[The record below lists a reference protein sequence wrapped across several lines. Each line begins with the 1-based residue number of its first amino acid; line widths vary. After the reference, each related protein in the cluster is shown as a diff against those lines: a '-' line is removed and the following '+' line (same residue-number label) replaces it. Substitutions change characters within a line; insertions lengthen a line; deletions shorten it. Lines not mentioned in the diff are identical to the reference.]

1 MKPPG
6 TGIQMA
12 AISITQ
18 TTIKSMKKNRTGHWR
33 RMLPGKTLRTILLG
47 CLLMFSAALSGQDA
61 RKMISVQFRNTPLRE
76 ACTDLERQTG
86 FSFSYSENALS
97 AYGKNVTLSLSD
109 AAITT
114 VLTRIFDKS
123 PITYTIKGKLIFLV
137 PDPAYRAAPDPAKK
151 GPGRVTGKVIDEAN
165 GDPLPDV
172 TVRIGDKGATTAK
185 DGSFTIPLPKGTYQA
200 EVTSIGYLSKLV
212 TDIDIKDDQTFEVSI
227 TLKREKK
234 TLAGVVVT
242 SSVKKESVNALYTR
256 QKNEAGISNGI
267 SREQIAAL
275 PDKNVG
281 ETLKRISGISTN
293 DNRRVVVRGIAER
306 YNLAMMDG
314 AILPSTD
321 VQVRDFE
328 FDIIPSNL
336 IDNVIVSKT
345 STPDMSFGFG
355 GGLIQVNTF
364 AIPHQNFITI
374 GVGSK
379 YTSGS
384 TGKEFLGYGRGNKDY
399 LGFDDG
405 IREHFPD
412 ELLTFNNQNYN
423 PKNPNA
429 APTPGVTMITPAMIA
444 EQNKRIGGLERMGTR
459 IYRAAP
465 GQNYQFSL
473 GRNYQ
478 LKNHRLGFVG
488 SLSYRNEQSIDDI
501 SHFER
506 GDWEKL
512 GATRYNAETG
522 EELDPTSSKQYNFST
537 TWGAL
542 LNMGWSTQN
551 HKITFRNFYSR
562 VFNNQFSRI
571 VGWGNE
577 IGFDGHPAIREYDRP
592 KFIDLLQNR
601 INGEHTFGAFKFD
614 WSLSRNKLTNL
625 EKDAVEAW
633 LAPTTTLNST
643 TYNVVPSGV
652 TNPGNGTF
660 NRAQYRYEETNKIA
674 EAALSY
680 QFKLLGQKQTAKG
693 GYQFME
699 RQGAYDWMV
708 LPIGTVETIGNVYP
722 FVPVQ
727 EWSKYMEFKDPL
739 RDLLYYP
746 ASFSRN
752 SYEGKNTNQALYGML
767 DNRITS
773 WLRLVWGIRAEYYQY
788 ERLKNG
794 SNDLAI
800 TTMMEQG
807 EKLKY
812 VDPETGKIVSPFADP
827 TSEEKKWRY
836 LPSASLT
843 VTPLNDF
850 NIRAAY
856 AQSVVRPALIENS
869 RMIRYDPAIGAY
881 RRNEGVLSTL
891 IDHYDFRLEWYPQ
904 AGEVLSAGF
913 FYKYFDKP
921 VELYRIQPDA
931 SGRVY
936 VVTQNS
942 EWAKV
947 TGWEFDV
954 RKRLGF
960 INPGAK
966 WLNNI
971 FLSGNLTLQSSEV
984 QASTFQGK
992 SMSEDK
998 YGKQYEYRTKVLQ
1011 KEKRPLYGQVPV
1023 LYNIG
1028 LQYAGNRLGA
1038 NVAFN
1043 HMGYKTFTAGMTPNI
1058 VEYERPR
1065 DQLDAQLSY
1074 AFLKDKKLTV
1084 RLNVSNITNTPYR
1097 FYINSVDTYKYQDKW
1112 NGLSLSEIPVTEWSD
1127 IYEWK
1132 PGFSRKYEEG
1142 QYETSTDGKT
1152 KTRVGDKETFIRKVG
1167 TSFSLSVSYSF

>member
-1 MKPPG
+1 MRPRK
-6 TGIQMA
+6 A
-12 AISITQ
+12 F
-18 TTIKSMKKNRTGHWR
+18 
-33 RMLPGKTLRTILLG
+33 RTIFLG
-47 CLLMFSAALSGQDA
+47 CLLVLNLTLPAQDA
-61 RKMISVQFRNTPLRE
+61 GKKISVQFRNTPLRE
-76 ACTDLERQTG
+76 ACTRIEQQTG
-86 FSFSYSENALS
+86 FSFSYSENSLS

-109 AAITT
+109 AALTS
-114 VLTRIFDKS
+114 VLASIFDKS

-137 PDPAYRAAPDPAKK
+137 PDPAYKAASDPAKK
-151 GPGRVTGKVIDEAN
+151 VPGRVTGKVIDEGN

-172 TVRIGDKGATTAK
+172 TIRIGNKGATSAK
-185 DGSFTIPLPKGTYQA
+185 DGSFIISLPKGTYQA
-200 EVTSIGYLSKLV
+200 EVSSIGYISKLV
-212 TDIDIKDDQTFEVSI
+212 TDIEVKDEQTFDLSI

-234 TLAGVVVT
+234 TLAGVVIT
-242 SSVKKESVNALYTR
+242 SSAKKESINALYAR

-306 YNLAMMDG
+306 YNVAMMDG

-364 AIPHQNFITI
+364 AIPHQNFTTI
-374 GVGSK
+374 GIGGK
-379 YTSGS
+379 YTVGS
-384 TGKEFLGYGRGNKDY
+384 TGKEFLGYGRGSKDY

-405 IREHFPD
+405 SRDHFPD
-412 ELLTFNNQNYN
+412 DLLTFSNQNYN

-429 APTPGVTMITPAMIA
+429 VPPAGITPITPAMIA
-444 EQNKRIGGLERMGTR
+444 AQNKRIGGLERMGTR
-459 IYRAAP
+459 NYRAAP

-473 GRNYQ
+473 GRSYQ
-478 LKNHRLGFVG
+478 LKDHRVGFVG
-488 SLSYRNEQSIDDI
+488 SVSYRNEQSIDDI

-512 GATRYNAETG
+512 GGTAYNAETG
-522 EELDPTSSKQYNFST
+522 EEIDATSSKQYNFNT

-542 LNMGWSTQN
+542 LNMGWSSKN
-551 HKITFRNFYSR
+551 HKITARNFYSR

-571 VGWGNE
+571 VGWGND
-577 IGFDGHPAIREYDRP
+577 IGFGADPAIREYDRP

-601 INGEHTFGAFKFD
+601 INGEHTLGAFQFD
-614 WSLSRNKLTNL
+614 WNLSRNKLTNL

-633 LAPTTTLNST
+633 LGPTRTLNNT
-643 TYNVVPSGV
+643 TYNVLPSGV

-680 QFKLLGQKQTAKG
+680 HFNVLGQKQTAKG
-693 GYQFME
+693 GYQYME
-699 RQGAYDWMV
+699 RQGMYDWMV

-727 EWSKYMEFKDPL
+727 EWSKYLEFNNPL
-739 RDLLYYP
+739 KDLLYYP
-746 ASFSRN
+746 AAFSRN
-752 SYEGKNTNQALYGML
+752 SYEGKNTNQAIYGML

-794 SNDLAI
+794 TNDLAI
-800 TTMMEQG
+800 SAMMDQG

-827 TSEEKKWRY
+827 TTEEKKWRY

-843 VTPLNDF
+843 ATPLKDF

-869 RMIRYDPAIGAY
+869 RMLRYDPAIGAY

-904 AGEVLSAGF
+904 PGEVISAGY

-921 VELYRIQPDA
+921 VELYRMQPDA
-931 SGRVY
+931 SMRVY

-947 TGWEFDV
+947 NGWEFDM

-960 INPGAK
+960 INPGWK

-984 QASTFQGK
+984 QASTFQGR
-992 SMSEDK
+992 SMTDDK
-998 YGKQYEYRTKVLQ
+998 YGKNYEYRTKMLQ

-1023 LYNIG
+1023 TYNIG
-1028 LQYAGNRLGA
+1028 LQYTGNRFGA

-1074 AFLKDKKLTV
+1074 AFLKDKKLNV
-1084 RLNVSNITNTPYR
+1084 RLNVSNILNSPYR
-1097 FYINSVDTYKYQDKW
+1097 FFINSNDTYKYQDRW

-1132 PGFSRKYEEG
+1132 EGFSQRYEEG
-1142 QYETSTDGKT
+1142 HYETSADGKT
-1152 KTRVGDKETFIRKVG
+1152 KTRVGDKDTFIRKVG

>member
-1 MKPPG
+1 
-6 TGIQMA
+6 
-12 AISITQ
+12 
-18 TTIKSMKKNRTGHWR
+18 MKKNRTGHGR
-33 RMLPGKTLRTILLG
+33 RMLPRNAFRIIFLG
-47 CLLMFSAALSGQDA
+47 CLLIWSIALQAQDA
-61 RKMISVQFRNTPLRE
+61 AKKISVQFRNTPLRE
-76 ACTDLERQTG
+76 ACTHIERQTG
-86 FSFSYSENALS
+86 FSFSYSENSLA

-109 AAITT
+109 ASLTN
-114 VLTRIFDKS
+114 VLSGIFDKS
-123 PITYTIKGKLIFLV
+123 PITYTIKGKLIFLL
-137 PDPAYRAAPDPAKK
+137 PDPVYKAATDPAKK
-151 GPGRVTGKVIDEAN
+151 APGRVTGRIIDEGN

-172 TVRIGDKGATTAK
+172 TIRIGNKGATSAK
-185 DGSFTIPLPKGTYQA
+185 DGSFVLALPKGTYQA
-200 EVTSIGYLSKLV
+200 EVSSIGYVSKLV
-212 TDIDIKDDQTFEVSI
+212 TDIEIKDEQTFDLNI

-242 SSVKKESVNALYTR
+242 SSVKKESVNALYIR

-364 AIPHQNFITI
+364 AIPQQNFTTI
-374 GVGSK
+374 GIGGK
-379 YTSGS
+379 YTVGS
-384 TGKEFLGYGRGNKDY
+384 TGKEFLGYGRGTKDY

-405 IREHFPD
+405 SREHFPD
-412 ELLTFNNQNYN
+412 DLLTFNNLNYN

-429 APTPGVTMITPAMIA
+429 APTPGVTPITPAMIA

-459 IYRAAP
+459 IYRTAP

-473 GRNYQ
+473 GRSYQ
-478 LKNHRLGFVG
+478 LKAHRLGFVG
-488 SLSYRNEQSIDDI
+488 SISYRNEQSIDDI

-506 GDWEKL
+506 GDWEKI
-512 GATRYNAETG
+512 GAPSYDAATG
-522 EELDPTSSKQYNFST
+522 EELLPTYSKHYNFNT

-542 LNMGWSTQN
+542 LNMGWSMKH
-551 HKITFRNFYSR
+551 HKITVRNFYSR
-562 VFNNQFSRI
+562 VFNNQFSRL

-577 IGFDGHPAIREYDRP
+577 IGSDDAPAVREYDRP

-601 INGEHTFGAFKFD
+601 ISGEHTLGAFQFD
-614 WSLSRNKLTNL
+614 WNLSRNKLTNL

-633 LAPTTTLNST
+633 LVPTRTLNNT
-643 TYNVVPSGV
+643 THNVMPSGV

-660 NRAQYRYEETNKIA
+660 NRAQYLYEETNKMA

-680 QFKLLGQKQTAKG
+680 HFKALGQKQTIKA

-699 RQGAYDWMV
+699 RQGLYDWMV
-708 LPIGTVETIGNVYP
+708 LPIGSVEPQGSVYP

-727 EWSKYMEFKDPL
+727 EWTKYLDFNDPL
-739 RDLLYYP
+739 KDLLYYP

-752 SYEGKNTNQALYGML
+752 SYEGKNINQAVYGMM

-773 WLRLVWGIRAEYYQY
+773 WLRLVWGIRAESYQY

-794 SNDLAI
+794 SNDLTI
-800 TTMMEQG
+800 STMIDQG

-812 VDPETGKIVSPFADP
+812 VDPETGKVVSPFADP

-843 VTPLNDF
+843 ATPLRDF

-869 RMIRYDPAIGAY
+869 RMIRYDPGIGAY

-891 IDHYDFRLEWYPQ
+891 IDHYDLRFEWYPQ
-904 AGEVLSAGF
+904 PGEVISAGF

-921 VELYRIQPDA
+921 VEIYRMQPDA
-931 SGRVY
+931 TMRVY
-936 VVTQNS
+936 VTTQNS

-947 TGWEFDV
+947 KGWELDI

-960 INPGAK
+960 MNPGWK

-971 FLSGNLTLQSSEV
+971 FLNGNLTLQSSEV
-984 QASTFQGK
+984 QASAFQGK
-992 SMSEDK
+992 GLTEDK
-998 YGKQYEYRTKVLQ
+998 YGIRYEYRTKTLQ

-1028 LQYAGNRLGA
+1028 LQYTGNRLGA

-1074 AFLKDKKLTV
+1074 AFLKDKKLHV
-1084 RLNVSNITNTPYR
+1084 RLNVSNITNTAYR
-1097 FYINSVDTYKYQDKW
+1097 FYINSTDTYKYQDKW
-1112 NGLSLSEIPVTEWSD
+1112 NGLSLSQIPATEWGD

-1132 PGFSRKYEEG
+1132 EGFSQKYEEG
-1142 QYETSTDGKT
+1142 HYETSADGKT
-1152 KTRVGDKETFIRKVG
+1152 KTRIGDKDTFIRKVG
-1167 TSFSLSVSYSF
+1167 TSFSLSLSYTF